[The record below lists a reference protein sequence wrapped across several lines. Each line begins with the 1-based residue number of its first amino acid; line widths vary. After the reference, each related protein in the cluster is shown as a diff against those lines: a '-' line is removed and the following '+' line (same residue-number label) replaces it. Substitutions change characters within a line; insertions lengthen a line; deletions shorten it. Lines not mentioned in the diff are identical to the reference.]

1 MFSQSLLFADEGMW
15 MLPKV
20 KELNMD
26 TLRKLGL
33 KLTYDE
39 LYSDSVPSLKDA
51 VIIFGAGCTGEFVSP
66 EGLIFT
72 NHHCGFDA
80 IQLLSS
86 VENDILKNG
95 FWAKSKEEELPVQG
109 LEISVLLYQKNITDS
124 IIPIIPDTLD
134 EDLRKLAIDKI
145 RFRIEKSESDS
156 GRYKAEVREFF
167 GGNEYYLSVYEVY
180 KDIRLV
186 GAPPSSIGKFGA
198 DSDNW
203 VWPRHTGDFS
213 IFRAYTAANGKPA
226 EFNKSN
232 VPLKPK
238 KYFPVSL
245 KGIEDGS
252 LSIIMGYPGSTE
264 RYLTS
269 TEVTERM
276 EVINKPRI
284 KIRGTRQQIML
295 GEMLTDKKIQIQ
307 YASKYARSCNYWK
320 YSIGQNIALNKLNVI
335 ESEKKSENDFL
346 AWAKSDSTRFKK
358 YGKSLKD
365 INSAITAR
373 NLDYLAM
380 QYYNEALFRGVEFI
394 SLGRSLIPLNEE
406 LQKVRTDS
414 ARITKYI
421 NEIKNSSKKFFKDF
435 NPETDKKIAA
445 AMFKLFSSDVQK
457 ENKFESFIQIEKKY
471 SDNYAKFINKLYRK
485 SFLSDS
491 TKMNKFLNKPV
502 LKALASDPGFN
513 FTYNAVLK
521 YRTIYKNYI
530 SVKNV
535 LQNGQR
541 LYIMGLKQ
549 MQEKNV
555 MYPDANSTLRL
566 TYGQVKGY
574 KPQDAVNYN
583 FYTTLKGVFEKEDS
597 TNWEFEVPS
606 RLKQLYCEK
615 DYGNYGTPTEMP
627 VCFISNNDITGG
639 NSGSPVIN
647 ANGQLIGIAFDGNWE
662 AMSGDVKYEPDLQ
675 RTISVDIRY
684 VLFIVD
690 KYAGAGYLLN
700 EMKIVY

>member
-1 MFSQSLLFADEGMW
+1 
-15 MLPKV
+15 
-20 KELNMD
+20 
-26 TLRKLGL
+26 
-33 KLTYDE
+33 
-39 LYSDSVPSLKDA
+39 
-51 VIIFGAGCTGEFVSP
+51 
-66 EGLIFT
+66 
-72 NHHCGFDA
+72 
-80 IQLLSS
+80 
-86 VENDILKNG
+86 
-95 FWAKSKEEELPVQG
+95 
-109 LEISVLLYQKNITDS
+109 
-124 IIPIIPDTLD
+124 
-134 EDLRKLAIDKI
+134 
-145 RFRIEKSESDS
+145 
-156 GRYKAEVREFF
+156 
-167 GGNEYYLSVYEVY
+167 
-180 KDIRLV
+180 
-186 GAPPSSIGKFGA
+186 
-198 DSDNW
+198 
-203 VWPRHTGDFS
+203 
-213 IFRAYTAANGKPA
+213 
-226 EFNKSN
+226 
-232 VPLKPK
+232 
-238 KYFPVSL
+238 
-245 KGIEDGS
+245 
-252 LSIIMGYPGSTE
+252 
-264 RYLTS
+264 
-269 TEVTERM
+269 
-276 EVINKPRI
+276 
-284 KIRGTRQQIML
+284 
-295 GEMLTDKKIQIQ
+295 
-307 YASKYARSCNYWK
+307 
-320 YSIGQNIALNKLNVI
+320 
-335 ESEKKSENDFL
+335 
-346 AWAKSDSTRFKK
+346 
-358 YGKSLKD
+358 
-365 INSAITAR
+365 
-373 NLDYLAM
+373 
-380 QYYNEALFRGVEFI
+380 
-394 SLGRSLIPLNEE
+394 
-406 LQKVRTDS
+406 
-414 ARITKYI
+414 
-421 NEIKNSSKKFFKDF
+421 
-435 NPETDKKIAA
+435 
-445 AMFKLFSSDVQK
+445 MFKLFSSDVQK